1 MTRRGARGP
10 RTDGLYRGDEAAAS
24 RHTWQKGSPARM
36 TQDELPVEVGQL
48 IAEHI
53 TSVEQLEILLLL
65 REEPDGDWS
74 PKRVSDE
81 IRTSERSAL
90 ERLTTLEASGLVTS
104 RANHGGRV
112 FRFSPS
118 SEALRLTVEKLA
130 AAYSERR
137 YTVIDLIFSKPIDK
151 LRVYADAFRFRK
163 DSSNG

>member
-1 MTRRGARGP
+1 MA
-10 RTDGLYRGDEAAAS
+10 
-24 RHTWQKGSPARM
+24 
-36 TQDELPVEVGQL
+36 QDEVPHDVGQL

-65 REEPDGDWS
+65 RDAPEADWS
-74 PKRVSDE
+74 AKRVSDE
-81 IRTSERSAL
+81 IRTSERSAE
-90 ERLTTLEASGLVTS
+90 ERLAALEASGLVDS
-104 RANHGGRV
+104 RPNHSDRV
-112 FRFSPS
+112 FRFSPAS
-118 SEALRLTVEKLA
+118 DSLRATVERLA